1 MSVKALN
8 QFVGRLALNASGVKA
23 TGVDGSGEF
32 EGYAST
38 RKLDSDRDIVQ
49 EGAFKRT
56 IDHHSGKGLALLWFH
71 DPTQPIGSLELL
83 GEDSKGLLVKGI
95 VDVDTQRGHDVYS
108 GMVKGYIDRMSI
120 GYVAKRARW
129 DAARKCR
136 LLDEVAL
143 REVSMITRE
152 FAANDE
158 ALVTS
163 IKSAS
168 ASIHQWVNAEGYG
181 GTSLDIYTAAGAIE
195 ELVAE
200 LRALFDSGTLAELG
214 AGIATAQ
221 TAQDDAVDTKDSG
234 GSRTAHP
241 AGDVGGSALAT
252 LLRDTVKAATQ
263 SPDEAKAA
271 DLLRSAFADLRG

>member
-1 MSVKALN
+1 MLELKNTGSE
-8 QFVGRLALNASGVKA
+8 ASGK
-23 TGVDGSGEF
+23 F

-71 DPTQPIGSLELL
+71 DPTQPIGGLQLL
-83 GEDSKGLLVKGI
+83 GEDSKGLVVEGE

-143 REVSMITRE
+143 REVSMITKE

-158 ALVTS
+158 ALVTAL
-163 IKSAS
+163 KSAS
-168 ASIHQWVNAEGYG
+168 ASIHQWVNNEGYG
-181 GTSLDIYTAAGAIE
+181 GTSLDIYTASSAIE

-200 LRALFDSGTLAELG
+200 LRALFDSGTLAHLG
-214 AGIATAQ
+214 ASLSAAQ
-221 TAQDDAVDTKDSG
+221 DAVDEGKDSG
-234 GSRTAHP
+234 GSRNAHP
-241 AGDVGGSALAT
+241 AGDVGGSAVAT
-252 LLRDTVKAATQ
+252 LLRDTTKSIATATG
-263 SPDEAKAA
+263 SADEVKAA
-271 DLLRSAFADLRG
+271 DLLRETFAALRG

>member
-1 MSVKALN
+1 MTVSTLKP
-8 QFVGRLALNASGVKA
+8 FSGRLATSLLEVKQTGGEKSGK
-23 TGVDGSGEF
+23 F

-71 DPTQPIGSLELL
+71 DPTQPIGGLELL
-83 GEDSKGLLVKGI
+83 GEDSKGLVVAGE
-95 VDVDTQRGHDVYS
+95 VDVDTQKGHDVYS

-143 REVSMITRE
+143 REVSMITKE

-158 ALVTS
+158 ALVTAL
-163 IKSAS
+163 KSAS
-168 ASIHQWVNAEGYG
+168 ASIHQWVNNEGYG
-181 GTSLDIYTAAGAIE
+181 GTSLDIYTASSAIE

-200 LRALFDSGTLAELG
+200 LRALFDSGTLAHLG
-214 AGIATAQ
+214 ASLAAAQ
-221 TAQDDAVDTKDSG
+221 DAVDEETTTKDSG
-234 GSRTAHP
+234 GSRKAHP
-241 AGDVGGSALAT
+241 AGDVGGSAVAT

-271 DLLRSAFADLRG
+271 DLLRSAFVDMRG

>member
-1 MSVKALN
+1 MTVKALN

-56 IDHHSGKGLALLWFH
+56 IDHHAGKGLALLWFH
-71 DPTQPIGSLELL
+71 DPTQPIGSLELV
-83 GEDSKGLLVKGI
+83 GEDSKGLLVKGV

-129 DAARKCR
+129 DAARKAR

-143 REVSMITRE
+143 REVSMITKE

-158 ALVTS
+158 ALVTAL
-163 IKSAS
+163 KSAS
-168 ASIHQWVNAEGYG
+168 ASIHQWVTTDGYG
-181 GTSLDIYTAAGAIE
+181 GTNFDVYLPGQEVA
-195 ELVAE
+195 ELIRE
-200 LRALFDSGTLAELG
+200 LRALLDSGLLG
-214 AGIATAQ
+214 DVPTAL
-221 TAQDDAVDTKDSG
+221 DDTKDSG
-234 GSRTAHP
+234 GSRIAHP
-241 AGDVGGSALAT
+241 AGDVGGSATLAT
-252 LLRDTVKAATQ
+252 LLRDTVTAGMA

-271 DLLRSAFADLRG
+271 DLLRAAFADMRG